1 MFTITFYSYKG
12 GVGRTMALVN
22 VAAELARRGRK
33 VLIIDFDLEAP
44 GIPSFEPFAASD
56 RRVGIVDY
64 VSEYIGTAVAPDVS
78 EFIVEARIDVGPDKT
93 APVWIMPA
101 GKRDETYGQKLSS
114 IDWQDLYENR
124 RGYVLFQ
131 DMKQQLALDDREF
144 DYVLIDSRTGHT
156 DVGGICTRQLAEAI
170 SFMFFPNDQNISGL
184 KTIVD
189 EIRNDPHVRSKQTK
203 LLFCPSNVPDLD
215 DEDDILK
222 SMLDRASRSLGYEKP
237 HATIRHYNSLSL
249 VDQKIFVVERPR
261 TKLASQYRTLTEA
274 LVQTNLLDREGAI
287 LFLAQLRKEQRRNSR
302 EKRSPSFS
310 PELSADA
317 LSDLKKIAEYH
328 RADGE
333 ICWRIAAIYH
343 DLGNFA
349 YELEALNG
357 AIDANYNLQ
366 KALFT
371 RAFTLLSLSRPEEA
385 IPDLIAVMA
394 SSETT
399 AMELRSAME
408 ALRRRYPDWVNAA
421 KLSPLLEKARP
432 EDVETV
438 SNSLVSDV
446 ASLDLAIDVLGRSFG
461 DPTADLDTKDDL
473 KSNLTLALISSR
485 QFSRAMDLIAPGG
498 HGLSDD
504 APIVDVFNYSV
515 AYWGATGLPSREL
528 FQRVIELDDG
538 DPSDANYSQ
547 CIALAHAVV
556 GNRVEAFDVLAR
568 ARSGVMRSSMFSCWR
583 YLYGG
588 RNELMADL
596 DAMEKAI
603 SNNELTPPFFES
615 DEQRKQRLPA

>member
-44 GIPSFEPFAASD
+44 GIPSFEPFALSD

-64 VSEYIGTAVAPDVS
+64 VNQYIETAVAPDVS
-78 EFIVEARIDVGPDKT
+78 DFVVEARIDVSPDKT
-93 APVWIMPA
+93 SPIWIMPA
-101 GKRDETYGQKLSS
+101 GKRDETYSRKLSS

-124 RGYVLFQ
+124 QGYVLFQ
-131 DMKQQLALDDREF
+131 DMKQQLALDSREF

-156 DVGGICTRQLAEAI
+156 DVGGICTRQLADAI

-189 EIRNDPHVRSKQTK
+189 EIRNDPQVQSKQTK

-222 SMLDRASRSLGYEKP
+222 SMLDRASRYLGYDKP
-237 HATIRHYNSLSL
+237 SATIRHYNSLSL
-249 VDQKIFVVERPR
+249 VDQKIFVVDRPR

-274 LVQTNLLDREGAI
+274 LMQTNLLDREGAL

-317 LSDLKKIAEYH
+317 LSDLEKIAEHH

-333 ICWRIAAIYH
+333 ICWRVAAIYH

-366 KALFT
+366 KAHFS
-371 RAFTLLSLSRPEEA
+371 RAFTLLSVSRAEEA
-385 IPDLIAVMA
+385 IPDLIAVIA

-408 ALRRRYPDWVNAA
+408 ALRRRYPSWVEAV
-421 KLSPLLEKARP
+421 KLSPLLDKARP

-438 SNSLVSDV
+438 SKSLVSDV
-446 ASLDLAIDVLGRSFG
+446 ASLDLAVEVLGRSFG
-461 DPTADLDTKDDL
+461 DPTADIDTKDDL
-473 KSNLTLALISSR
+473 KSDLILALISSR
-485 QFSRAMDLIAPGG
+485 QYARAMHLIVPGG
-498 HGLSDD
+498 DGLSEE
-504 APIVDVFNYSV
+504 ASIRDVFNYAV
-515 AYWGATGLPSREL
+515 ASWGDTGVPPREL
-528 FQRVIELDDG
+528 FQRVLELDDG
-538 DPSDANYSQ
+538 DTSDANYSQ

-568 ARSGVMRSSMFSCWR
+568 ARSGVMRSSIFSCWR
-583 YLYGG
+583 YLYGD
-588 RNELMADL
+588 RNELIADL

-603 SNNELTPPFFES
+603 SIDELTPPFFKG
-615 DEQRKQRLPA
+615 DEQRQQRLPV